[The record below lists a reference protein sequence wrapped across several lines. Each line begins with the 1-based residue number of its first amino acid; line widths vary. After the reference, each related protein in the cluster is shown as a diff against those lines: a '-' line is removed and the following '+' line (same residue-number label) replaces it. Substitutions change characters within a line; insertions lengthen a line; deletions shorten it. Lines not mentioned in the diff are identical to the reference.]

1 MEKEL
6 QTMELREVEVQ
17 HSNTKD
23 KIWMLKKLVKVTLNF
38 YIYHLLLQNSYY
50 KMLLTYITVSRGWDM
65 HCALCMHT
73 HLLHITLVKLY
84 RT

>member
-23 KIWMLKKLVKVTLNF
+23 KIWMLKKT
-38 YIYHLLLQNSYY
+38 
-50 KMLLTYITVSRGWDM
+50 
-65 HCALCMHT
+65 
-73 HLLHITLVKLY
+73 
-84 RT
+84 